1 MATGIIIAALLVGG
15 TGLLIGVF
23 LGIAGIKLAV
33 EVDEKEEAI
42 LEVLPGNNCGGCGFP
57 GCSGMAD
64 SLVNGG
70 NKNLSACRPCKPEAK
85 AKIIEYL
92 ASTPGPDG
100 TTITGVK

>member
-1 MATGIIIAALLVGG
+1 MINVLIAIAIALVISVLL
-15 TGLLIGVF
+15 GLL
-23 LGIAGIKLAV
+23 LAV
-33 EVDEKEEAI
+33 ADKYLSVKEDPRVAEVTKM
-42 LEVLPGNNCGGCGFP
+42 LPGANCGGCGFP

-92 ASTPGPDG
+92 ANTQGPDG